1 VASALIACPSASEAS
16 RATDDTIPVAW
27 DDTGVER
34 LRRLARHARTTL
46 VIVAMLLATLLAP
59 VAVPV
64 TLIVR
69 WMRRDDHRIEHVVTA
84 PNIRLLVPREDRVA
98 SA

>member
-1 VASALIACPSASEAS
+1 
-16 RATDDTIPVAW
+16 
-27 DDTGVER
+27 VER
-34 LRRLARHARTTL
+34 LRRLARHVRTAL
-46 VIVAMLLATLLAP
+46 VIVAMLLATVLSP

-84 PNIRLLVPREDRVA
+84 PNVRLLVPRDDRVP
-98 SA
+98 SV